1 MEFSFASLLIGLI
14 IGAIAGVIGG
24 LWWQRSQ
31 PEIQTARKVARE
43 HEQLKNQVADH
54 FVETAQRVNQ
64 LTDSYKDVMDHLRS
78 GAINLV
84 DRQTLEK
91 RLPHSDSEAV
101 TVMRISSGD
110 KSAPASAGKPGQQ
123 APGSTA
129 SSDQTNPGSGDSSGN
144 SQGASA
150 NNTAPKSG
158 TDRQAS
164 EKSPEARPNPASKT
178 P

>member
-14 IGAIAGVIGG
+14 IGAIAGAIGG

-31 PEIQTARKVARE
+31 PEVQTARKVARE

-64 LTDSYKDVMDHLRS
+64 LTDSYKDVMDHLRQ

-91 RLPHSDSEAV
+91 RLPQSDSEAV
-101 TVMRISSGD
+101 TVMRISSGE

-123 APGSTA
+123 ASGSSAASERGSPGSA
-129 SSDQTNPGSGDSSGN
+129 GGSSSDN
-144 SQGASA
+144 SQGAG
-150 NNTAPKSG
+150 NTEQKSS
-158 TDRQAS
+158 TDDQAGGKAS
-164 EKSPEARPNPASKT
+164 EAGSRPTSKSP
-178 P
+178 